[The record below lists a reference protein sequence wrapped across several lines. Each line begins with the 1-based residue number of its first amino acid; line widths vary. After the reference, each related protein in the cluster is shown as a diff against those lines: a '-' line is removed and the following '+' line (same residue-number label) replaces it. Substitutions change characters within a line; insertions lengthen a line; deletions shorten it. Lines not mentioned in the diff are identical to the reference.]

1 MHSKITKCSYI
12 TLVPVS
18 TPVQSF
24 AGFVFIFCHLTGPRT
39 PASVNVSVVMNGSVA
54 GLLVS
59 WEPDQEVYGPIEYNV
74 MSDLNLMCKTTSSSC
89 TLSVVGCG
97 EVHTIQVTASN
108 EAGPSYPSSP
118 AVFITCEQKRYE
130 CVIHIM
136 FFKNTGITFR
146 V

>member
-1 MHSKITKCSYI
+1 M
-12 TLVPVS
+12 
-18 TPVQSF
+18 
-24 AGFVFIFCHLTGPRT
+24 
-39 PASVNVSVVMNGSVA
+39 SVNVSVVMNGSVA

-59 WEPDQEVYGPIEYNV
+59 WELDQEVYGPIEYNV

-118 AVFITCEQKRYE
+118 AVFITCE
-130 CVIHIM
+130 
-136 FFKNTGITFR
+136 
-146 V
+146 